1 MFKNLS
7 LRLVT
12 AYEIW
17 LCVRSWPTKYWVC
30 LQSRY
35 LFQRWMRLQYSGN
48 IYQNG
53 HYKSRTVFFRLFIKH
68 WNQSNQIP
76 NLIKGASQK
85 YIKLF
90 QRNRT
95 SRRAICMCRYIIKNW
110 LTGLWRRLTS
120 SKPVELM
127 FLQFEFEGQKLL
139 YNQEELFEVIRQEEP
154 VFQLEGRVLSY
165 LGEGQP
171 FILFRI

>member
-1 MFKNLS
+1 
-7 LRLVT
+7 
-12 AYEIW
+12 
-17 LCVRSWPTKYWVC
+17 
-30 LQSRY
+30 
-35 LFQRWMRLQYSGN
+35 
-48 IYQNG
+48 
-53 HYKSRTVFFRLFIKH
+53 
-68 WNQSNQIP
+68 
-76 NLIKGASQK
+76 
-85 YIKLF
+85 
-90 QRNRT
+90 
-95 SRRAICMCRYIIKNW
+95 MCRYIIKNW
-110 LTGLWRRLTS
+110 LTGLWRRLAS